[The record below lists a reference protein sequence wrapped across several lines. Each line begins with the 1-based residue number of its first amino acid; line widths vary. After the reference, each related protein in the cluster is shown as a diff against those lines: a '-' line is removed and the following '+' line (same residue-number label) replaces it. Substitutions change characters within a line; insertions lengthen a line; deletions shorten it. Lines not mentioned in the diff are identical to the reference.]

1 MFRCSVCAIN
11 RMYPVCHPIYKHND
25 SFSDHRSGFTAG
37 YDQCQARVHARC
49 HEERERCAKDC
60 EMYSETSAKCPEEKC
75 RLVRINFHEI
85 RRGGSFTRCSQ
96 PFSLQMHRACHRLY
110 TEACDDSHPVNW
122 VALGDLNQ
130 KAQEQ
135 QDICR
140 DRYAMSCDRS
150 RSVQ

>member
-1 MFRCSVCAIN
+1 MFRVCNQSNVPGLPSDLHAQGLIFWS
-11 RMYPVCHPIYKHND
+11 PI
-25 SFSDHRSGFTAG
+25 RFTAG